1 MKKLPVIAIIGR
13 PNVGKSTL
21 FNRLIR
27 KRKAIVNDMPGVTR
41 DRIFH
46 ELELD
51 TGVSILLTDTGGLEP
66 STSDYIL
73 SQMRTQTLTA
83 LRESDLIVMMV
94 DADQG
99 LTAMD
104 IEVADVVRKAA
115 RPVIL
120 AANKVDIK
128 GAIHNISDFYQLG
141 FPEMIP
147 ISSAH
152 GDGMGQL
159 KEEIMKM
166 LQLEPIPEDEKT
178 LQEDEEALPEEM
190 ASVLPVEY
198 AISIIGKPNVGKSS
212 LLNRLLGED
221 RSLVSDLPGTTRDA
235 VDAKL
240 KYHGRTFHIIDTAGI
255 RRKAKISNFIE
266 KVSVL
271 YAQKN
276 IEKSDFVLML
286 IDSSQ
291 DTSLQDA
298 NISGYAHN
306 LYKNVI
312 ILFNKWDLVE
322 KDTQTVKKYEEQMRQ
337 RMKFLKYAPILFISA
352 KTGQRVTRILPLID
366 RITEQAT
373 QKIST
378 SKLNQFLADTTQ
390 KHAPPT
396 QSGRFLKFFYITQ
409 TGTMPQTF
417 TIFTNSKKQPH
428 FSYQR
433 YLENSLRSEFKL
445 KDVPVR
451 LVFKSR
457 RGTPEQENNRRKK
470 KQ

>member
-1 MKKLPVIAIIGR
+1 VKKLPIIAIIGR

-21 FNRLIR
+21 FNRLA
-27 KRKAIVNDMPGVTR
+27 KERKAIVNDMPGVTR

-46 ELELD
+46 EVELD
-51 TGVSILLTDTGGLEP
+51 SGVSVLFTDTGGLEP

-73 SQMRTQTLTA
+73 AQMRTQTLIA
-83 LRESDLIVMMV
+83 LKEADLVVMMV
-94 DADQG
+94 DAKQG

-104 IEVADVVRKAA
+104 IEVANVVRKSA

-128 GAIHNISDFYQLG
+128 GAAHNISDFFQLG
-141 FPEMIP
+141 FQEMIP

-159 KEEIMKM
+159 KETIMK
-166 LQLEPIPEDEKT
+166 LLNLEPIEIETENLSEETDSEDLPPEY
-178 LQEDEEALPEEM
+178 
-190 ASVLPVEY
+190 S
-198 AISIIGKPNVGKSS
+198 ISIIGKPNVGKSS
-212 LLNRLLGED
+212 LLNRLLGEE
-221 RSLVSDLPGTTRDA
+221 RALVSDIPGTTRDA

-240 KYHGRTFHIIDTAGI
+240 KYHGRTFRFIDTAGI
-255 RRKAKISNFIE
+255 RRKAKVSHFVE
-266 KVSVL
+266 KISVL
-271 YAQKN
+271 HAQQN

-306 LYKNVI
+306 HYKNVI
-312 ILFNKWDLVE
+312 ILFNKWDLIE
-322 KDTQTVKKYEEQMRQ
+322 KDTGTVKKFEEQIRQ
-337 RMKFLKYAPILFISA
+337 KMKFLKYAPILFISA

-366 RITEQAT
+366 KITEQAT
-373 QKIST
+373 LKIPT
-378 SKLNQFLADTTQ
+378 SKLNQYLANATG
-390 KHAPPT
+390 KHRPPT

-409 TGTMPQTF
+409 TGTMPLTF
-417 TIFTNSKKQPH
+417 TIFTNSKKPPH

-433 YLENSLRSEFKL
+433 YLENSLRNEFNLTNVPIKL
-445 KDVPVR
+445 LFR
-451 LVFKSR
+451 
-457 RGTPEQENNRRKK
+457 NRREARELPAARRKRK
-470 KQ
+470 S

>member
-1 MKKLPVIAIIGR
+1 MKKIPVIAIIGR

-21 FNRLIR
+21 FNRLVK

-46 ELELD
+46 EVELD
-51 TGVSILLTDTGGLEP
+51 IGVSVLLADTGGLEP
-66 STSDYIL
+66 TTSDYIL

-83 LRESDLIVMMV
+83 LTESDLIVMMV
-94 DADQG
+94 DANQG

-128 GAIHNISDFYQLG
+128 GAAHNISDFYQLG
-141 FPEMIP
+141 FTDMIP
-147 ISSAH
+147 VSSAH
-152 GDGMGQL
+152 GEGMEQL
-159 KEEIMKM
+159 KEQIMSM
-166 LQLEPIPEDEKT
+166 LHLEPTPESE
-178 LQEDEEALPEEM
+178 EDVLPEETQPE
-190 ASVLPVEY
+190 LPLEY
-198 AISIIGKPNVGKSS
+198 SISIIGKPNVGKSS
-212 LLNRLLGED
+212 LLNRLLGEN
-221 RSLVSDLPGTTRDA
+221 RALVSDIPGTTRDA

-240 KYHGRTFHIIDTAGI
+240 KYHGRTFQFIDTAGI
-255 RRKAKISNFIE
+255 RRRAKIDNFVE
-266 KVSVL
+266 RVSVL
-271 YAQKN
+271 HAQKN
-276 IEKSDFVLML
+276 IERSDFVLML

-298 NISGYAHN
+298 NISGFAHD

-322 KDTQTVKKYEEQMRQ
+322 KDTRTVKKYEEQMRQ

-352 KTGQRVTRILPLID
+352 KTGQRVSRILPLID
-366 RITEQAT
+366 QLTEQAT
-373 QKIST
+373 GKIST
-378 SKLNQFLADTTQ
+378 SKLNQFLESATR
-390 KHAPPT
+390 KHKPPT

-417 TIFTNSKKQPH
+417 TVFTNSKKQPH

-433 YLENSLRSEFKL
+433 YLENGLRETFKL
-445 KDVPVR
+445 TDVPIR
-451 LVFKSR
+451 LIFKNR
-457 RGTPEQENNRRKK
+457 RNTPEKNGDIRGRKS
-470 KQ
+470 

>member
-1 MKKLPVIAIIGR
+1 MKKRPVIAIIGR

-21 FNRLIR
+21 FNRLIK

-46 ELELD
+46 EVELD
-51 TGVSILLTDTGGLEP
+51 TGVHVLLTDTGGLEP

-73 SQMRTQTLTA
+73 SQMRTQTLKA
-83 LRESDLIVMMV
+83 LMESDLIVMMV
-94 DADQG
+94 DANQG

-128 GAIHNISDFYQLG
+128 GATHNISDFYQLG
-141 FPEMIP
+141 FQEMIP
-147 ISSAH
+147 VSSAH
-152 GDGMGQL
+152 GDGMGNL
-159 KEEIMKM
+159 KEKIMAM
-166 LQLEPIPEDEKT
+166 LQLEAVPEDEES
-178 LQEDEEALPEEM
+178 QGEETHPDT
-190 ASVLPVEY
+190 PQEY

-212 LLNRLLGED
+212 LLNRLLGEN
-221 RSLVSDLPGTTRDA
+221 RALVSDIPGTTRDA
-235 VDAKL
+235 VDAQL
-240 KYHGRTFHIIDTAGI
+240 KYHGRTFRFIDTAGI
-255 RRKAKISNFIE
+255 RRKSKVSNFVEKISVIH
-266 KVSVL
+266 
-271 YAQKN
+271 AQKN
-276 IEKSDFVLML
+276 IEQSDFVLML
-286 IDSSQ
+286 IDSGQ

-306 LYKNVI
+306 LFKNVI

-322 KDTQTVKKYEEQMRQ
+322 KDTKTVKKYEEQLRQ

-373 QKIST
+373 RKIPT
-378 SKLNQFLADTTQ
+378 SKLNQFLTTATTRH
-390 KHAPPT
+390 KPPT
-396 QSGRFLKFFYITQ
+396 QSGRFLKFFYVTQ

-417 TIFTNSKKQPH
+417 TFFTNSRKQPH

-433 YLENSLRSEFKL
+433 YLENVLRDEFKL
-445 KDVPVR
+445 TDVPVR
-451 LVFKSR
+451 LIFKNR
-457 RGTPEQENNRRKK
+457 RENPEPRNNRRRK

>member
-21 FNRLIR
+21 FNRLI
-27 KRKAIVNDMPGVTR
+27 KQRKAIVNNMPGVTR

-46 ELELD
+46 EIELSP
-51 TGVSILLTDTGGLEP
+51 GIPVLLTDTGGLEP

-83 LRESDLIVMMV
+83 LRESDLIIMMV

-99 LTAMD
+99 ITAMD
-104 IEVADVVRKAA
+104 VEVAGVVRKAA

-128 GAIHNISDFYQLG
+128 GARHNVSDFYQLG
-141 FPEMIP
+141 FKEMVP

-152 GDGMGQL
+152 GDGMGKL
-159 KEEIMKM
+159 KEKIISE
-166 LQLEPIPEDEKT
+166 LHLSP
-178 LQEDEEALPEEM
+178 LPEREETEEEI
-190 ASVLPVEY
+190 SPLSPSEFS
-198 AISIIGKPNVGKSS
+198 ISIIGKPNVGKSS

-221 RSLVSDLPGTTRDA
+221 RALVSDMPGTTRDS
-235 VDAKL
+235 VDAIV
-240 KYHGRTFHIIDTAGI
+240 KYHGRSYRFIDTAGI
-255 RRKAKISNFIE
+255 RRKAKVSHFVE
-266 KVSVL
+266 KISVL
-271 YAQKN
+271 HAQKN
-276 IEKSDFVLML
+276 IEQSDFVLML
-286 IDSSQ
+286 IDSGG

-306 LYKNVI
+306 HHKNVI

-322 KDTQTVKKYEEQMRQ
+322 KDTHTVKKIEEQMRQ

-352 KTGQRVTRILPLID
+352 KTGQRVNRILPLID
-366 RITEQAT
+366 RIAEQAT
-373 QKIST
+373 RKLST
-378 SKLNQFLADTTQ
+378 SRLNQCLSNAVSR
-390 KHAPPT
+390 HRPPA

-417 TIFTNSKKQPH
+417 TIFTNSKKPPH

-433 YLENSLRSEFKL
+433 YLENSLRDEFKL
-445 KDVPVR
+445 TEVPLR
-451 LVFKSR
+451 LIFRNR
-457 RGTPEQENNRRKK
+457 RGVPEMKYEKRRKK
-470 KQ
+470 

>member
-1 MKKLPVIAIIGR
+1 MKNLPVIAIIGR

-21 FNRLIR
+21 FNRLI
-27 KRKAIVNDMPGVTR
+27 KIRKAIVNDMPGVTR

-46 ELELD
+46 EVELA
-51 TGVSILLTDTGGLEP
+51 TGVPVLFTDTGGLEP

-83 LRESDLIVMMV
+83 LAESDLIVMMV

-128 GAIHNISDFYQLG
+128 GAAHNISDFYQLG
-141 FPEMIP
+141 FQEMLP

-152 GDGMGQL
+152 GDGMGSL
-159 KEEIMKM
+159 KEKIMTM
-166 LQLEPIPEDEKT
+166 LHLEPV
-178 LQEDEEALPEEM
+178 EESEENDTEEIETELPT
-190 ASVLPVEY
+190 EY

-212 LLNRLLGED
+212 LLNRLLGEN
-221 RSLVSDLPGTTRDA
+221 RALVSDIPGTTRDA

-240 KYHGRTFHIIDTAGI
+240 RYHGRTFRIIDTAGI
-255 RRKAKISNFIE
+255 RRKSKVSNFVEKIS
-266 KVSVL
+266 VL
-271 YAQKN
+271 HAQQN

-306 LYKNVI
+306 LHKNVI

-322 KDTQTVKKYEEQMRQ
+322 KDTGTVKKFEEQMRQ

-352 KTGQRVTRILPLID
+352 KTGQRATRILPLID
-366 RITEQAT
+366 QITEQAT
-373 QKIST
+373 RKIPT
-378 SKLNQFLADTTQ
+378 SRLNQFLINITQ
-390 KHAPPT
+390 KHRPPT
-396 QSGRFLKFFYITQ
+396 QGSRFLKFFYITQ
-409 TGTMPQTF
+409 TGIMPLTF
-417 TIFTNSKKQPH
+417 TIFTNSRKQPH

-433 YLENSLRSEFKL
+433 YIENSLRSEFKL
-445 KDVPVR
+445 TDVPIK
-451 LVFKSR
+451 LIFK
-457 RGTPEQENNRRKK
+457 NRRPTTETKSPGRNRKK
-470 KQ
+470 

>member
-1 MKKLPVIAIIGR
+1 MKKLPIIAIIGR

-21 FNRLIR
+21 FNRLA
-27 KRKAIVNDMPGVTR
+27 KERKAIVNDMPGVTR

-46 ELELD
+46 EVELD
-51 TGVSILLTDTGGLEP
+51 SGVSVLFTDTGGLEP

-73 SQMRTQTLTA
+73 AQMRTQTLIA
-83 LRESDLIVMMV
+83 LKEADLVVMMV
-94 DADQG
+94 DAKQG

-104 IEVADVVRKAA
+104 IEVANVVRKSA

-128 GAIHNISDFYQLG
+128 GAAHNISDFFQLG
-141 FPEMIP
+141 FQEMIP

-159 KEEIMKM
+159 KETIMK
-166 LQLEPIPEDEKT
+166 LLNLEPIEIETENLSEETDSEDLPPEY
-178 LQEDEEALPEEM
+178 
-190 ASVLPVEY
+190 S
-198 AISIIGKPNVGKSS
+198 ISIIGKPNVGKSS
-212 LLNRLLGED
+212 LLNRLLGEE
-221 RSLVSDLPGTTRDA
+221 RALVSDIPGTTRDA

-240 KYHGRTFHIIDTAGI
+240 KYHGRTFRFIDTAGI
-255 RRKAKISNFIE
+255 RRKAKVSHFVE
-266 KVSVL
+266 KISVL
-271 YAQKN
+271 HAQQN

-306 LYKNVI
+306 HYKNVI
-312 ILFNKWDLVE
+312 ILFNKWDLIE
-322 KDTQTVKKYEEQMRQ
+322 KDTGTVKKFEEQIRQ
-337 RMKFLKYAPILFISA
+337 KMKFLKYAPILFISA

-366 RITEQAT
+366 KITEQAT
-373 QKIST
+373 LKIPT
-378 SKLNQFLADTTQ
+378 SKLNQYLANATG
-390 KHAPPT
+390 KHRPPT

-409 TGTMPQTF
+409 TGTMPLTF
-417 TIFTNSKKQPH
+417 TIFTNSKKPPH

-433 YLENSLRSEFKL
+433 YLENSLRNEFNLTNVPIKL
-445 KDVPVR
+445 LFR
-451 LVFKSR
+451 
-457 RGTPEQENNRRKK
+457 NRREARELPAARRKRK
-470 KQ
+470 S

>member
-1 MKKLPVIAIIGR
+1 VKNLPVIAIIGR

-21 FNRLIR
+21 FNRLI
-27 KRKAIVNDMPGVTR
+27 KIRKAIVNDMPGVTR

-46 ELELD
+46 EVELA
-51 TGVSILLTDTGGLEP
+51 TGVPVLFTDTGGLEP

-83 LRESDLIVMMV
+83 LAESDLIVMMV

-128 GAIHNISDFYQLG
+128 GAAHNISDFYQLG
-141 FPEMIP
+141 FQEMLP

-152 GDGMGQL
+152 GDGMGSL
-159 KEEIMKM
+159 KEKIMTM
-166 LQLEPIPEDEKT
+166 LHLEPV
-178 LQEDEEALPEEM
+178 EESEENDTEEIETELPT
-190 ASVLPVEY
+190 EY

-212 LLNRLLGED
+212 LLNRLLGEN
-221 RSLVSDLPGTTRDA
+221 RALVSDIPGTTRDA

-240 KYHGRTFHIIDTAGI
+240 RYHGRTFRIIDTAGI
-255 RRKAKISNFIE
+255 RRKSKVSNFVEKIS
-266 KVSVL
+266 VL
-271 YAQKN
+271 HAQQN

-306 LYKNVI
+306 LHKNVI

-322 KDTQTVKKYEEQMRQ
+322 KDTGTVKKFEEQMRQ

-352 KTGQRVTRILPLID
+352 KTGQRATRILPLID
-366 RITEQAT
+366 QITEQAT
-373 QKIST
+373 RKIPT
-378 SKLNQFLADTTQ
+378 SRLNQFLINITQ
-390 KHAPPT
+390 KHRPPT
-396 QSGRFLKFFYITQ
+396 QGSRFLKFFYITQ
-409 TGTMPQTF
+409 TGIMPLTF
-417 TIFTNSKKQPH
+417 TIFTNSRKQPH

-433 YLENSLRSEFKL
+433 YIENSLRSEFKL
-445 KDVPVR
+445 TDVPIK
-451 LVFKSR
+451 LIFK
-457 RGTPEQENNRRKK
+457 NRRPTTETKSPGRNRKK
-470 KQ
+470 

>member
-1 MKKLPVIAIIGR
+1 MKNLPVIAIIGR

-21 FNRLIR
+21 FNRLI
-27 KRKAIVNDMPGVTR
+27 KIRKAIVNDMPGVTR

-46 ELELD
+46 EVELA
-51 TGVSILLTDTGGLEP
+51 TGVPVLFTDTGGLEP
-66 STSDYIL
+66 STSNYIL

-83 LRESDLIVMMV
+83 LAESDLIVMMV

-128 GAIHNISDFYQLG
+128 GAAHNISDFYQLG
-141 FPEMIP
+141 FQEMLP

-152 GDGMGQL
+152 GDGMGSL
-159 KEEIMKM
+159 KEKIMTM
-166 LQLEPIPEDEKT
+166 LHLEPV
-178 LQEDEEALPEEM
+178 EESEENDTEEIETELPT
-190 ASVLPVEY
+190 EY

-212 LLNRLLGED
+212 LLNRLLGEN
-221 RSLVSDLPGTTRDA
+221 RALVSDIPGTTRDA

-240 KYHGRTFHIIDTAGI
+240 RYHGRTFRIIDTAGI
-255 RRKAKISNFIE
+255 RRKSKVSNFVEKIS
-266 KVSVL
+266 VL
-271 YAQKN
+271 HAQQN

-306 LYKNVI
+306 LHKNVI

-322 KDTQTVKKYEEQMRQ
+322 KDTGTVKKFEEQMRQ

-352 KTGQRVTRILPLID
+352 KTGQRATRILPLID
-366 RITEQAT
+366 QITEQAT
-373 QKIST
+373 RKIPT
-378 SKLNQFLADTTQ
+378 SRLNQFLINITQ
-390 KHAPPT
+390 KHRPPT
-396 QSGRFLKFFYITQ
+396 QGSRFLKFFYITQ
-409 TGTMPQTF
+409 TGIMPLTF
-417 TIFTNSKKQPH
+417 TIFTNSRKQPH

-433 YLENSLRSEFKL
+433 YIENSLRSEFKL
-445 KDVPVR
+445 TDVPIK
-451 LVFKSR
+451 LIFK
-457 RGTPEQENNRRKK
+457 NRRPTTETKSPGRNRKK
-470 KQ
+470 

>member
-1 MKKLPVIAIIGR
+1 VKKLPVIAIIGR

-21 FNRLIR
+21 FNRLIK

-46 ELELD
+46 EVELD
-51 TGVSILLTDTGGLEP
+51 IGVSVLLTDTGGLEP

-104 IEVADVVRKAA
+104 IEVANVVREAA
-115 RPVIL
+115 RSVIL

-128 GAIHNISDFYQLG
+128 GAAHNISDFYQLG
-141 FPEMIP
+141 FQEMIP
-147 ISSAH
+147 VSSAH
-152 GDGMGQL
+152 GDGMDQL
-159 KEEIMKM
+159 KEQIMAM
-166 LQLEPIPEDEKT
+166 LHLEPTPESE
-178 LQEDEEALPEEM
+178 EDVLPEETQPE
-190 ASVLPVEY
+190 LPLEY
-198 AISIIGKPNVGKSS
+198 SISIIGKPNVGKSS
-212 LLNRLLGED
+212 LLNRLLGEE
-221 RSLVSDLPGTTRDA
+221 RALVSDIPGTTRDA

-240 KYHGRTFHIIDTAGI
+240 KYHGRTFRIIDTAGI
-255 RRKAKISNFIE
+255 RRRGKIDNFIE

-271 YAQKN
+271 HAQQN

-298 NISGYAHN
+298 NISGFAHN
-306 LYKNVI
+306 LYRNVI
-312 ILFNKWDLVE
+312 ILFNKWDLIE
-322 KDTQTVKKYEEQMRQ
+322 KDTKTVKTFEEQMRQ
-337 RMKFLKYAPILFISA
+337 RMKFLKYAPILFVSA

-366 RITEQAT
+366 HIAKQAT

-378 SKLNQFLADTTQ
+378 SKLNQFLVDATG
-390 KHAPPT
+390 KHRPPT

-417 TIFTNSKKQPH
+417 TVFTNSKVQPH

-433 YLENSLRSEFKL
+433 YLENSLRESFKL
-445 KDVPVR
+445 TDVPVR
-451 LVFKSR
+451 LIFKNR
-457 RGTPEQENNRRKK
+457 RGTPEQDSSTKRRRS
-470 KQ
+470 

>member
-21 FNRLIR
+21 FNRLIK

-46 ELELD
+46 EVELD
-51 TGVSILLTDTGGLEP
+51 IGVPVLLADTGGLEP

-73 SQMRTQTLTA
+73 SQMRVQTLTA
-83 LRESDLIVMMV
+83 LRESDLIVMLV
-94 DADQG
+94 DANQG

-128 GAIHNISDFYQLG
+128 GATHNVSDFYQLG
-141 FPEMIP
+141 FMEMIP

-152 GDGMGQL
+152 GDGMGRL
-159 KEEIMKM
+159 KEQIMEM
-166 LQLEPIPEDEKT
+166 LQLKPVPEG
-178 LQEDEEALPEEM
+178 EETLPEETH
-190 ASVLPVEY
+190 SDIPHEY

-212 LLNRLLGED
+212 LLNRLLGEE
-221 RSLVSDLPGTTRDA
+221 RALVSDIPGTTRDP
-235 VDAKL
+235 VDSKL
-240 KYHGRTFHIIDTAGI
+240 KYHGRTFRIVDTAGI
-255 RRKAKISNFIE
+255 RRKAKISNFVE
-266 KVSVL
+266 KISVL
-271 YAQKN
+271 NAQKN

-298 NISGYAHN
+298 NISGYAHD
-306 LYKNVI
+306 LYRNVI

-366 RITEQAT
+366 QITEQAT
-373 QKIST
+373 QKFST
-378 SKLNQFLADTTQ
+378 SRLNQFLTDTTR
-390 KHAPPT
+390 KHMPPT
-396 QSGRFLKFFYITQ
+396 QGSRFLKFFYITQ

-445 KDVPVR
+445 TDIPVR
-451 LVFKSR
+451 LVFRSR
-457 RGTPEQENNRRKK
+457 RGTPEKNSERRKK
-470 KQ
+470 K

>member
-1 MKKLPVIAIIGR
+1 VKKIPVIAIIGR

-21 FNRLIR
+21 FNRLVK
-27 KRKAIVNDMPGVTR
+27 KRKAIVNNMPGVTR

-46 ELELD
+46 EVELD
-51 TGVSILLTDTGGLEP
+51 IGVSVLLTDTGGLEP
-66 STSDYIL
+66 TTSDYIL

-83 LRESDLIVMMV
+83 LTESDLIVMMV
-94 DADQG
+94 DANQG

-104 IEVADVVRKAA
+104 IEVANVVRKAA

-128 GAIHNISDFYQLG
+128 GAAHNISDFYQLG
-141 FPEMIP
+141 FTDMIP
-147 ISSAH
+147 VSSAH
-152 GDGMGQL
+152 GAGMEQL
-159 KEEIMKM
+159 KGQIMSI
-166 LQLEPIPEDEKT
+166 LHLEPTQDSEQQT
-178 LQEDEEALPEEM
+178 VLSEENQMEPAL
-190 ASVLPVEY
+190 EY
-198 AISIIGKPNVGKSS
+198 SISIIGKPNVGKSS
-212 LLNRLLGED
+212 LLNRLLGEN
-221 RSLVSDLPGTTRDA
+221 RALVSDIPGTTRDA

-240 KYHGRTFHIIDTAGI
+240 KYHGRTFQFIDTAGI
-255 RRKAKISNFIE
+255 RRRAKIDNFVE

-271 YAQKN
+271 HAQHN
-276 IEKSDFVLML
+276 IEGSDFVLML

-322 KDTQTVKKYEEQMRQ
+322 KDTRTVKKYEEQMRQ

-366 RITEQAT
+366 QLTEQAT
-373 QKIST
+373 HKIST
-378 SKLNQFLADTTQ
+378 SKLNQFLESATR
-390 KHAPPT
+390 KHQPPT

-417 TIFTNSKKQPH
+417 TVFTNSKKQPH

-433 YLENSLRSEFKL
+433 YLENALRDAFKL
-445 KDVPVR
+445 TDVPIR
-451 LVFKSR
+451 LIFKNR
-457 RGTPEQENNRRKK
+457 RGTPEKSGDIRRRKS
-470 KQ
+470 